1 MDIIRV
7 EELEVFYRVGV
18 PDEERAKP
26 QRLLLNIDL
35 ELDFGRAAAT
45 DDLRHTIDYFELTR
59 MLLRFGDD
67 REWRLIEKLAS
78 DIAQFI
84 LTDFR
89 PHAARVEVRKFI
101 LPETKFVSVTVRRPA

>member
-1 MDIIRV
+1 MDLIRIR
-7 EELEVFYRVGV
+7 ELEVFYRVGV

-35 ELDFGRAAAT
+35 EHDFVKAAAT

-59 MLLRFGDD
+59 ILLAFGEG

-78 DIAQFI
+78 DVAALI
-84 LTDFR
+84 LADFKPAR
-89 PHAARVEVRKFI
+89 VRVEVQKFI
-101 LPETKFVSVTVRRPA
+101 LPETKFVSVEVQRP